1 MIKFKG
7 DMSEKCKK
15 QMLSRNQKSIVL
27 VFSIIS
33 LIISIPF
40 IILSITSHWIYIVCI
55 PGLILGVML
64 ISRSPNKKN
73 QNLIIPSEVK
83 IKGEKIIS
91 KSDKFEHVRLISDV
105 KQVIDEKE
113 WYRLVFYYSSR
124 NQYFIC
130 EKKLLVE
137 GTIEEF
143 EALFKNKLVRKS

>member
-55 PGLILGVML
+55 PGLVLGVML
-64 ISRSPNKKN
+64 ISRSPSEKD
-73 QNLIIPSEVK
+73 QNLIIPSEVI

-124 NQYFIC
+124 NQYFVC
-130 EKKLLVE
+130 KKKLLVE

-143 EALFKNKLVRKS
+143 EALFKNKLIRK

>member
-55 PGLILGVML
+55 PGLVLGVML
-64 ISRSPNKKN
+64 ISRSPSEKD
-73 QNLIIPSEVK
+73 QNLIIPSEVM

-143 EALFKNKLVRKS
+143 EALFKNKLIRK

>member
-55 PGLILGVML
+55 PGLVLGVML
-64 ISRSPNKKN
+64 ISRSPSKKD
-73 QNLIIPSEVK
+73 QNLIIPSEVI

-143 EALFKNKLVRKS
+143 EALFKNKLIRK